1 MAICHR
7 DYHST
12 EKDMYYS
19 TLYILHFTQS
29 ISSTTQGWGLGTR
42 LQFTQSISLTPQPP
56 HRFNPL
62 LPLTCSCCTSHSR
75 QPGDRQDTPY
85 IAHLSSAEET
95 PSLREAVLVALGPLD
110 AWFDVLLLQSIPPL
124 HPHQHLS
131 PCLNLQKFLFRH
143 ATYTTLISAHH
154 PLSPSSSLCSSLI
167 NGPLSISPPSP
178 LLNISF
184 SRWYSLKISCTRN
197 PEKTSSWNSSR

>member
-1 MAICHR
+1 MYQALSCFTILQATGSWGRAWERGYLFPSSLLGTRLATSCISLVLFIILHQSDSNMAICHR

-29 ISSTTQGWGLGTR
+29 ISSTTRGWGLGTR
-42 LQFTQSISLTPQPP
+42 LQFTQLISLTPQPP

-95 PSLREAVLVALGPLD
+95 PSLREVAPVALGPLD
-110 AWFDVLLLQSIPPL
+110 AWFDVLLLLQSIPPL

-131 PCLNLQKFLFRH
+131 PCLNL
-143 ATYTTLISAHH
+143 
-154 PLSPSSSLCSSLI
+154 
-167 NGPLSISPPSP
+167 
-178 LLNISF
+178 
-184 SRWYSLKISCTRN
+184 
-197 PEKTSSWNSSR
+197 